1 MARSRCTSWSAAY
14 SAILVQFLQGGLMK
28 SFGVLLITVTQQC
41 DILVWEY
48 GNAISLMLIV
58 GSFFSKYHSKRE
70 NQEGIVFLLIL
81 SDIYYVYT
89 VANGESES
97 AQI

>member
-1 MARSRCTSWSAAY
+1 MARNRCTTWSAAY
-14 SAILVQFLQGGLMK
+14 AAMLCQFLQGGLMK

-58 GSFFSKYHSKRE
+58 GSFFSKY
-70 NQEGIVFLLIL
+70 
-81 SDIYYVYT
+81 
-89 VANGESES
+89 ES
-97 AQI
+97 QTD